1 MKDHGVALTCCAA
14 LAGALPPARA
24 AIDRVELIDL
34 AASVLRVEAPRAGGG
49 FSMGS
54 AVVVAP
60 EKVITNCHVTRDS
73 REVSVVRG
81 GVRWQATAQASDA
94 VHDLCLLVVPGL
106 QASAVRLGRAAALK
120 LGQAVTALGYT
131 GGAAIQSSDGEVV
144 DLHRFDGSRVIQSSN
159 WFSSGASGGG
169 LFDDAG
175 ELVGVLTFRLRGG
188 EQHYFAAPADWITP
202 LLDESERQQ
211 LQRVMPL
218 DAARLPFWQGAPA
231 SQPRFLRAAA
241 LMRDDR
247 WAELADTAREWI
259 GPPGSESDDAEPWA
273 LLGVALAQLGR
284 DTEARSALECALA
297 IDPDRRAARE
307 RLARIATPAAAGL
320 PVPPPG
326 APACRQANR
335 PSLP

>member
-1 MKDHGVALTCCAA
+1 MNHHGASLTCCLAA
-14 LAGALPPARA
+14 LASALPARA
-24 AIDRVELIDL
+24 ALDRAELIGL
-34 AASVLRVEAPRAGGG
+34 AASVLRVEAPRANGG

-81 GVRWQATAQASDA
+81 GVRWQATGQASDTA
-94 VHDLCLLVVPGL
+94 HDLCLLVVPGL
-106 QASAVRLGRAAALK
+106 KAQAVRLGRAAALK

-144 DLHRFDGSRVIQSSN
+144 DLHRFDGSQVIQSSN

-188 EQHYFAAPADWITP
+188 EEHYFAAPVDWITP
-202 LLDESERQQ
+202 LLDESERHQV
-211 LQRVMPL
+211 QRVMPL
-218 DAARLPFWQGAPA
+218 DATRLPYWQRTAA
-231 SQPRFLRAAA
+231 SQPRFLRAGA

-247 WAELADTAREWI
+247 WSELADTARDWI
-259 GPPGSESDDAEPWA
+259 TAPGGDPDDAEPWT

-284 DTEARSALECALA
+284 DADARNALECALA
-297 IDPDRRAARE
+297 LDPDRRAARD
-307 RLARIATPAAAGL
+307 RLARIPARGAG
-320 PVPPPG
+320 PVAG
-326 APACRQANR
+326 TPACRQSNR